1 MRKYFLAAL
10 LRLRVNADTL
20 YLIDLNIHNLMY
32 LTHTDIYMDI
42 LILFKKQVLYN
53 QSITVYCF
61 DNQP

>member
-32 LTHTDIYMDI
+32 LTHTYIYMDI
-42 LILFKKQVLYN
+42 LILFQKQVLYN
-53 QSITVYCF
+53 QSITIYCF

>member
-1 MRKYFLAAL
+1 MRKYFLAVL

-20 YLIDLNIHNLMY
+20 YLIDLIHNLMY

-53 QSITVYCF
+53 QSITIYCF